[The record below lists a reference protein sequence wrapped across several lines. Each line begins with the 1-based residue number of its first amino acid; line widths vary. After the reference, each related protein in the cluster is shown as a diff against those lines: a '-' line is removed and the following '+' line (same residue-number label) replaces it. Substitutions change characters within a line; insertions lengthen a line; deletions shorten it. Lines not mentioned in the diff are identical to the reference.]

1 MPPKETLSF
10 RAEDLGFYAPG
21 PLEAFLCGKLASLP
35 LLLSSALR
43 VQMLETFENYL
54 YSDSLAPI
62 LNPHSCSCHSRV
74 LLSLPGDPGRRSI
87 K

>member
-21 PLEAFLCGKLASLP
+21 HPEAFLCGKLASLL

-43 VQMLETFENYL
+43 VQILETFENY
-54 YSDSLAPI
+54 P
-62 LNPHSCSCHSRV
+62 
-74 LLSLPGDPGRRSI
+74 LL
-87 K
+87 